1 MLKFDNLFE
10 APCILKIL
18 KKSAKLIYN
27 DQQKI
32 WQEIRIIMRIFCK
45 YHIWNNL
52 ALGQI
57 PEKLNFDSI
66 CVYFANITFATNP
79 QLLGTMFKSIKRQ
92 HLCNTLATD
101 GFAASALQQRVQ
113 RYMQSYLF
121 AYMQRWQR

>member
-1 MLKFDNLFE
+1 
-10 APCILKIL
+10 
-18 KKSAKLIYN
+18 
-27 DQQKI
+27 
-32 WQEIRIIMRIFCK
+32 MRIFCK
-45 YHIWNNL
+45 YHICNNL

-66 CVYFANITFATNP
+66 CVYFANITFAINP

-92 HLCNTLATD
+92 HLCNTLATG

-113 RYMQSYLF
+113 RYMQRYLF